1 MLENVLKQCKSNAL
15 RPLVMVWGPNG
26 RGGHPQKMHEKV
38 VAKALAVKQKGKE
51 KILTQPTFAF
61 KKKKKNSDPNTLAL
75 WSLSGMLRITVPFSL
90 TASLGQNTFLL
101 CLSTAPVF
109 AILKEV

>member
-38 VAKALAVKQKGKE
+38 VVKQRKGE
-51 KILTQPTFAF
+51 
-61 KKKKKNSDPNTLAL
+61 NSHPANIRSNT
-75 WSLSGMLRITVPFSL
+75 V
-90 TASLGQNTFLL
+90 ASF
-101 CLSTAPVF
+101 C
-109 AILKEV
+109 I

>member
-38 VAKALAVKQKGKE
+38 VAKALAVKQRKGE
-51 KILTQPTFAF
+51 
-61 KKKKKNSDPNTLAL
+61 NSHPANIRSNT
-75 WSLSGMLRITVPFSL
+75 V
-90 TASLGQNTFLL
+90 ASF
-101 CLSTAPVF
+101 C
-109 AILKEV
+109 I

>member
-51 KILTQPTFAF
+51 KILTQQIYDQIQLPTFAF
-61 KKKKKNSDPNTLAL
+61 KKKKKKFRPQHTSIVVSIGNVEDYCS
-75 WSLSGMLRITVPFSL
+75 F
-90 TASLGQNTFLL
+90 
-101 CLSTAPVF
+101 
-109 AILKEV
+109 